1 MSAVD
6 VRLIASVPEEPWRN
20 GGGVTRT
27 LATGSGQWRISL
39 ADIERDGPYSRFEA
53 FSRTSLVLRGGGV
66 TLRDRNAVVQLKPFE
81 AVEYDGNV
89 AWNAFLVEGPVTALN
104 VMSVRGRYRTRVRA
118 ITDSIDV
125 RPDCVAVAV
134 VVALDGG
141 CTFYEPGTHLA
152 GSVEPGQMVVVNDVT
167 RPLRLAPTVAPPA
180 TRAQGKLAVLVT
192 IEPSGVRIND

>member
-27 LATGSGQWRISL
+27 LATESGQWRISL

-66 TLRDRNAVVQLKPFE
+66 TLRDRNTVVQLKPFE
-81 AVEYDGNV
+81 AVEYDGDV

-104 VMSVRGRYRTRVRA
+104 VMSVRGRYRTRVRT

-125 RPDCVAVAV
+125 RPGCVTVVV

-167 RPLRLAPTVAPPA
+167 RPLRLAPMVTPPA